1 MNIKSKLKKVG
12 KWGLIAF
19 IAYQVIGLA
28 IVIITAPEIWAQS
41 MEIANNILGNK
52 LL

>member
-1 MNIKSKLKKVG
+1 MNTRSKLKKLG

-28 IVIITAPEIWAQS
+28 IVIITGPEIWAQS
-41 MEIANNILGNK
+41 MQIAESIISSR
-52 LL
+52 